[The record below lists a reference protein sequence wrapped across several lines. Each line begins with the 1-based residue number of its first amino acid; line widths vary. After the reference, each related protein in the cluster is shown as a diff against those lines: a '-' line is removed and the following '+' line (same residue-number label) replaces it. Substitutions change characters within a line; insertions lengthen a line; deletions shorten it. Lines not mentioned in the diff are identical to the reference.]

1 MARQTRN
8 KTTGITTPYVRAAQA
23 AGEFQTSL
31 YDAMSF
37 EDDAL
42 TTAKA
47 WELKKDAKTENR
59 NTGMQM
65 LQLAD
70 NVINE
75 QEEKREFEDAV
86 AEYEVGT
93 GTRLN
98 YQSTSFLDALSG
110 KGTFKDY
117 LSGNVDM
124 KAGGNT
130 ITRAEIEAYKL
141 KRDAIAPEDKVNLGE
156 ASGWKFGQ
164 NTIAIPGSQRQ
175 GFELAELMNPESASI
190 VGEMIY
196 NKDTGGQG
204 LEAWSTK
211 REVLSDLMNSEENTN
226 MQWFSKEEISDFNT
240 QRAIFENEGTSDR
253 NKKKA
258 SDKIQKYYAMVQ
270 PGRVE
275 WDDLKGFIAARES
288 KTPYDIYKNQKEL
301 GNVNSGGFDIGLYQI
316 NSKFVLSGE
325 GTWEKQAAPK
335 GQEDMAWEDRIDYKL
350 YSDINAYLSDRVKN
364 YKVQHDTSYY
374 GNRKGFIT
382 KDGIDWSDLFGH
394 DEEGKSNSI
403 FKKYRN
409 REDLN
414 PYQESDKDM
423 KRKQALMDAGLIN
436 ENWETF

>member
-8 KTTGITTPYVRAAQA
+8 KTTGITTPYVRAAEA

-37 EDDAL
+37 EDDAKL
-42 TTAKA
+42 RANMT
-47 WELKKDAKTENR
+47 ELKQNTRQQNR
-59 NTGMQM
+59 NTAMQM
-65 LQLAD
+65 LQLVD
-70 NVINE
+70 NITNE
-75 QEEKREFEDAV
+75 QEEKREFESAV
-86 AEYEVGT
+86 AEYEKGT
-93 GTRLN
+93 NTKMN

-124 KAGGNT
+124 KFGGKSVS
-130 ITRAEIEAYKL
+130 RAEIEAYKL
-141 KRDAIAPEDKVNLGE
+141 QRDAMAPEDKVDLGKS
-156 ASGWKFGQ
+156 SGWKFGQ

-175 GFELAELMNPESASI
+175 GFELAELMDPETASV

-211 REVLSDLMNSEENTN
+211 REVLSDLMNSKENLN
-226 MQWFSKEEISDFNT
+226 MQWFDKNEISDFNT
-240 QRAIFENEGTSDR
+240 QKAIFENKGTSDI

-275 WDDLKGFIAARES
+275 WDDLKGFIEDRES
-288 KTPYDIYKNQKEL
+288 ETPYDVFVNQKEK
-301 GNVNSGGFDIGLYQI
+301 GNVNSGGMDIGPYQI

-325 GTWEKQAAPK
+325 GTWEKQAPPK

-364 YKVQHDTSYY
+364 YKVQHDNSYY

-394 DEEGKSNSI
+394 DEDGKSNSI

-409 REDLN
+409 KEDLN
-414 PYQESDKDM
+414 PFQESDKDM
-423 KRKQALMDAGLIN
+423 KRKQALMKAGLIN